1 VISTVV
7 THQFERLLEG
17 LSATDPWPELAE
29 SGFLDMLRSDVDGGS
44 GLPLEELFPLALVT
58 GGRLH
63 CPPVLETMIA
73 RLADSNALN
82 IVDAENAL
90 AGLPAA
96 RPLAAALA
104 AAQMAGAMER
114 IQRMTL
120 EYATTRRQFG
130 REIGK
135 FQVVQHHIA
144 VMAEEVIAA
153 RIAAEAALQ
162 GAPLQISELRAGV
175 AKIRVG
181 EAAQLVSSI
190 AHAVHGAIGVSEEH
204 VLHHY
209 TRRLRIWQ
217 MAHGGESWWATRL
230 GESAL
235 SSTADMAVFVRG
247 L

>member
-1 VISTVV
+1 MSTVV
-7 THQFERLLEG
+7 THQFERLLKG
-17 LSATDPWPELAE
+17 LSATDPWPALVD
-29 SGFLDMLRSDVDGGS
+29 SGFLDMLRSEADGGS

-63 CPPVLETMIA
+63 CPPVLETMVA
-73 RLADSNALN
+73 RLAVSNALDIIN
-82 IVDAENAL
+82 AESAL
-90 AGLPAA
+90 AGLSAA

-104 AAQMAGAMER
+104 AAQMAGSMER

-144 VMAEEVIAA
+144 VIAEEVLAA

-162 GAPLQISELRAGV
+162 GAPLQISEFRAGV
-175 AKIRVG
+175 AKIRAG
-181 EAAQLVSSI
+181 EAAQLVSSL

-204 VLHHY
+204 PLHHY
-209 TRRLRIWQ
+209 TRRLRVWQ
-217 MAHGGESWWATRL
+217 MAHGGESWWARRL
-230 GESAL
+230 GEL
-235 SSTADMAVFVRG
+235 TLPSTADMAAFVQT

>member
-1 VISTVV
+1 
-7 THQFERLLEG
+7 
-17 LSATDPWPELAE
+17 
-29 SGFLDMLRSDVDGGS
+29 MLRGDVDGGS

-58 GGRLH
+58 GSCLH
-63 CPPVLETMIA
+63 CPPVLETMVA

-135 FQVVQHHIA
+135 FQVVQHQIA

-181 EAAQLVSSI
+181 
-190 AHAVHGAIGVSEEH
+190 
-204 VLHHY
+204 
-209 TRRLRIWQ
+209 
-217 MAHGGESWWATRL
+217 
-230 GESAL
+230 
-235 SSTADMAVFVRG
+235 
-247 L
+247 

>member
-1 VISTVV
+1 MIGTVV
-7 THQFERLLEG
+7 THHFERLLES

-29 SGFLDMLRSDVDGGS
+29 SGFLNMLRGDVDGGS

-58 GGRLH
+58 GSCLH
-63 CPPVLETMIA
+63 CPPVLETMVA

-135 FQVVQHHIA
+135 FQVVQHQIA

-181 EAAQLVSSI
+181 EAAHLVSSI

-204 VLHHY
+204 ALHHY
-209 TRRLRIWQ
+209 TRRLRMWQ

-230 GESAL
+230 GESVL